1 MVWLIVVVNSIL
13 PYHRSLVTHPQP
25 LNSHTDILTEF
36 RNTFRQ
42 GIETSTQ
49 APAGWAPSRS
59 QGEVNPRQE
68 SVAEFR
74 EGGGSR
80 FRAVFFVGG

>member
-36 RNTFRQ
+36 RNTFPT
-42 GIETSTQ
+42 GILTIRTFDDLSAQT
-49 APAGWAPSRS
+49 
-59 QGEVNPRQE
+59 GEIMTLIAKLEQRVEQVE
-68 SVAEFR
+68 KALTKQK
-74 EGGGSR
+74 
-80 FRAVFFVGG
+80 

>member
-42 GIETSTQ
+42 GIET
-49 APAGWAPSRS
+49 GNCCCHR
-59 QGEVNPRQE
+59 EV
-68 SVAEFR
+68 
-74 EGGGSR
+74 G
-80 FRAVFFVGG
+80 